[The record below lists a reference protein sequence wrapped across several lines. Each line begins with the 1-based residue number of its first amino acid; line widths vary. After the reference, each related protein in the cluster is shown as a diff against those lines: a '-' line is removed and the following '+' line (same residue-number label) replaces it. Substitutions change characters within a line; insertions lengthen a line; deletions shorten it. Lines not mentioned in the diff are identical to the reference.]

1 MIALEHC
8 SLDETVVTPKS
19 SLDIIPGSSAIYVT
33 PGEEL
38 TMEQCLHALMMAS
51 ANDVANAVA
60 EHVAGSLDAFVDM
73 MNARAAEIGAADTH
87 FVNAHGLHSDDH
99 YTTAYDLAL
108 ISKEAWKHPY
118 IQELIG

>member
-1 MIALEHC
+1 
-8 SLDETVVTPKS
+8 
-19 SLDIIPGSSAIYVT
+19 
-33 PGEEL
+33 
-38 TMEQCLHALMMAS
+38 MEQCLHALMMAS

-73 MNARAAEIGAADTH
+73 MNARAEEIGATDTH

-108 ISKEAWKHPY
+108 HLQRGVEASLLSRTDRGNVLRDPSHESVQRIPLFLPKTQVNPPGY
-118 IQELIG
+118 FSLL